1 VFNLSGMQALLYN
14 GALLLAMALIYD
26 VIVSSAR
33 SNALWRRQAA
43 SGISIGVIGVLVMS
57 TPWELTPGVIFDT
70 RSVLLSLTGLFFGL
84 LSSAIAVLMTALF
97 RLYLG
102 GDGAL
107 TGVIVIVVTTFIG
120 VAWRQWRRP
129 ALQAISWR
137 ELYVFGLVVHL
148 AMVAAM
154 LTLPWPLSLF
164 VLQTISLPVLV
175 IYPIATL
182 FMGLLLRQRRRRER
196 AVEALEQS
204 ELRYRSYV
212 DNAPHGVFVLD
223 GKGRCQEVN
232 PAACRLTGYTRGELL
247 QRPFCDL
254 SAPQSLDEALR
265 HFEQVRREGYAQ
277 GELAYRR
284 KNGEIGW
291 WSVAAV
297 RLSADRFLGYA
308 VDITARKQA
317 EQALRRRDAL
327 LESLSFAAGRFLQAE
342 RWEDEMPAVLEYL
355 GKASGA
361 DGVFLFQNEAGPN
374 GKLLASFRFEWTAP
388 GAVAHRDNPLLQRAS
403 YETLG
408 FARWVKLLS
417 GGEAICDHVRNLP
430 PGERALLQ
438 SIGVRSLLAL
448 PIEVERQWWGFLGL
462 SYARAE
468 HTWSDAEIEALRAV
482 SRALGVTIEGLASR
496 ARLRQQADEL
506 AQIMEGVPVGL
517 LLLDADGYIRSANPL
532 AQEYLRWL
540 TSDAECK
547 QVTALGDQP
556 LAKLLTS
563 PTERWGHLVSVERRT
578 FEVRAQLVERAPEP
592 ASWVVVIRD
601 LTNELFVQQQL
612 QRQQRLAAIGQLA
625 SGIAHDF
632 NNLMSVI
639 ILYAQMMMQSS
650 TLDEHDRERLRV
662 IEKQGLRAARMIRQM
677 LDFSRRTAIERQPLD
692 LLPLLKEQVKLLQ
705 RILPENIQIDLET
718 ALNECYVFADP
729 TQLEQAFMNLAVNA
743 RDAMPDGGKLR
754 FIVEK
759 FEFAREKDAPLPGMT
774 PGEWVCLKVSD
785 TGVGISP
792 EDQEHIFEPFFT
804 TKPAG
809 VGVGLGLPQVHGIVG
824 QHGGH
829 ISVAS
834 KVGVGTTFTIF
845 LPALKTLE
853 ANIGADEIPMIAIP
867 GNRETILLVED
878 EQALRTTLQEVL
890 ERWNYRVIA
899 AANGKEALAILET
912 MASPPDL
919 ILSDVVMPEMSG
931 IALFRTLRQRQM
943 DIPIIFL
950 SGHLRGEDLEELRR
964 HGLEAWLPKP
974 PGVDLLAQTIAT
986 ALRKGAGA
994 SDKL

>member
-1 VFNLSGMQALLYN
+1 
-14 GALLLAMALIYD
+14 
-26 VIVSSAR
+26 
-33 SNALWRRQAA
+33 
-43 SGISIGVIGVLVMS
+43 
-57 TPWELTPGVIFDT
+57 
-70 RSVLLSLTGLFFGL
+70 
-84 LSSAIAVLMTALF
+84 
-97 RLYLG
+97 
-102 GDGAL
+102 
-107 TGVIVIVVTTFIG
+107 
-120 VAWRQWRRP
+120 
-129 ALQAISWR
+129 
-137 ELYVFGLVVHL
+137 
-148 AMVAAM
+148 
-154 LTLPWPLSLF
+154 
-164 VLQTISLPVLV
+164 
-175 IYPIATL
+175 
-182 FMGLLLRQRRRRER
+182 
-196 AVEALEQS
+196 
-204 ELRYRSYV
+204 
-212 DNAPHGVFVLD
+212 
-223 GKGRCQEVN
+223 
-232 PAACRLTGYTRGELL
+232 
-247 QRPFCDL
+247 
-254 SAPQSLDEALR
+254 
-265 HFEQVRREGYAQ
+265 
-277 GELAYRR
+277 
-284 KNGEIGW
+284 
-291 WSVAAV
+291 
-297 RLSADRFLGYA
+297 
-308 VDITARKQA
+308 
-317 EQALRRRDAL
+317 
-327 LESLSFAAGRFLQAE
+327 
-342 RWEDEMPAVLEYL
+342 
-355 GKASGA
+355 
-361 DGVFLFQNEAGPN
+361 
-374 GKLLASFRFEWTAP
+374 
-388 GAVAHRDNPLLQRAS
+388 
-403 YETLG
+403 
-408 FARWVKLLS
+408 
-417 GGEAICDHVRNLP
+417 
-430 PGERALLQ
+430 
-438 SIGVRSLLAL
+438 
-448 PIEVERQWWGFLGL
+448 
-462 SYARAE
+462 
-468 HTWSDAEIEALRAV
+468 
-482 SRALGVTIEGLASR
+482 
-496 ARLRQQADEL
+496 
-506 AQIMEGVPVGL
+506 
-517 LLLDADGYIRSANPL
+517 
-532 AQEYLRWL
+532 
-540 TSDAECK
+540 
-547 QVTALGDQP
+547 
-556 LAKLLTS
+556 
-563 PTERWGHLVSVERRT
+563 VERRT

-853 ANIGADEIPMIAIP
+853 ANTGVDEIPMIATP

-986 ALRKGAGA
+986 ALRKRAGA

>member
-1 VFNLSGMQALLYN
+1 MFNLSGMQALLYN